1 LQSEI
6 VIVGGGAGGL
16 ELACKMGRKLGPSK
30 VMLVD
35 SRLYHVWKPSL
46 HEVAAGTLDI
56 HQEGLSYQMLAHDCG
71 FTFVYGA
78 MTALDAAAR
87 VLSVGP
93 VSAASD
99 GEEIFPARS
108 IRYGSL
114 VIAVGSTSNY
124 FGVPGAREHTI
135 SLNATED
142 AERFRL
148 RLLRLLARTAEAKGE
163 GAANPGV
170 AVAKA
175 IGSGTFDSDV
185 VPANAAMAGGR
196 PASAHASVAA
206 NEAAHQSANRRDA
219 TAVADTGHA
228 LRSPAGGLDIVII
241 GGGATGVELAAE
253 LREASGAYAAY
264 GFNRLQVQRDVR
276 ITLLE
281 GAPRVL
287 APLPERVSA
296 AATRLLGDRAI
307 RVVTDCRVTRIEAHQ
322 VSDKDGNVYPS
333 DICVWAAGIRAP
345 EFLAS
350 LGLPTNRGGQIEVD
364 GHLRAKG
371 VDGVYALGDC
381 AACIDAKGN
390 PVPPRAQ
397 AAHQQADYL
406 VKTFVNMDAGRPV
419 QKEDY
424 VYKDYGSLVS
434 IGHKTT
440 VGNLMGSL
448 RASWFVEGFMAR
460 IMYLSLHLMHHQA
473 ILGSMRTGV
482 LAVARFLIRR
492 TTPLVKLH

>member
-16 ELACKMGRKLGPSK
+16 ELACKLGRKLGPAK

-78 MTALDAAAR
+78 MTALDPAGKTIR
-87 VLSVGP
+87 VGA
-93 VSAASD
+93 VSAPGD
-99 GEEIFPARS
+99 GEEIFPARTIS
-108 IRYGSL
+108 YRSL

-148 RLLRLLARTAEAKGE
+148 RLLRLLVQAAEAKGE
-163 GAANPGV
+163 GGTSPGV
-170 AVAKA
+170 AVARA
-175 IGSGTFDSDV
+175 VAAGTFESGVVATDSAAAGRAV
-185 VPANAAMAGGR
+185 VDAGLAPRR
-196 PASAHASVAA
+196 PAS
-206 NEAAHQSANRRDA
+206 
-219 TAVADTGHA
+219 
-228 LRSPAGGLDIVII
+228 GLDIVII

-253 LREASGAYAAY
+253 LREATGAYAAY

-281 GAPRVL
+281 GAPRIL
-287 APLPERVSA
+287 APLPERVSDSA
-296 AATRLLGDRAI
+296 ARLLHERAI
-307 RVVTDCRVTRIEAHQ
+307 RVVTDCRVTQIDAHQ
-322 VSDKDGNVYPS
+322 VIDKDGNVYPS

-345 EFLAS
+345 EFLGS
-350 LGLPTNRGGQIEVD
+350 LGLPTTNSGAIDVD
-364 GHLRAKG
+364 GHLRVKG
-371 VDGVYALGDC
+371 VEGVYALGDC
-381 AACIDAKGN
+381 AACLDGSGQ

-406 VKTFVNMDAGRPV
+406 LKTFMHMASGKPAPKDP
-419 QKEDY
+419 Y

-434 IGHKTT
+434 IGHRTT

-460 IMYLSLHLMHHQA
+460 VMYLSLHLMHHQA
-473 ILGSMRTGV
+473 ILGTMRTGV

-492 TTPLVKLH
+492 TTPIVKLH

>member
-1 LQSEI
+1 MQSEI

-78 MTALDAAAR
+78 MTALDSAAR
-87 VLSVGP
+87 LLSVGP

-99 GEEIFPARS
+99 GEQIFPARS
-108 IRYGSL
+108 IRYSSL

-185 VPANAAMAGGR
+185 VPANAA
-196 PASAHASVAA
+196 PQAA
-206 NEAAHQSANRRDA
+206 QRDDA
-219 TAVADTGHA
+219 VAVADTGHA
-228 LRSPAGGLDIVII
+228 PRSPAGGLDIVII

-253 LREASGAYAAY
+253 LREAAGAYAAY

-281 GAPRVL
+281 GAPRIL
-287 APLPERVSA
+287 APLPERVSD
-296 AATRLLGDRAI
+296 AATRLLADRAI
-307 RVVTDCRVTRIEAHQ
+307 RVVTDCRVTGIEPHQ
-322 VSDKDGNVYPS
+322 VSDRDGNLYPS

-345 EFLAS
+345 EFLGS

-364 GHLRAKG
+364 GHLRVKG
-371 VDGVYALGDC
+371 VEGVYALGDC

-406 VKTFVNMDAGRPV
+406 VKTFVHMDAGRPP
-419 QKEDY
+419 QREEY